1 MMISKIELK
10 CFKINLMFEL
20 FMCLRLELLKLL
32 LNFYSLGVIKKN
44 QIFHS
49 NFLASFF
56 CFFVFFEFSLFF
68 PFFSQ
73 QNCQV
78 KKF

>member
-20 FMCLRLELLKLL
+20 FMCLRLELFKLL
-32 LNFYSLGVIKKN
+32 LIFYSLGVIKKF

-49 NFLASFF
+49 NFLASFLLF
-56 CFFVFFEFSLFF
+56 NFFLNFHYFFHFF
-68 PFFSQ
+68 PTKLPS
-73 QNCQV
+73 
-78 KKF
+78 

>member
-44 QIFHS
+44 S
-49 NFLASFF
+49 NFSFQF
-56 CFFVFFEFSLFF
+56 FGKFFVI
-68 PFFSQ
+68 
-73 QNCQV
+73 
-78 KKF
+78 